1 MGKVVV
7 ALDPPPKGNPES
19 WVKERVEVLG
29 NLPSAFKV
37 GLPLLLRTG
46 VSRLKELISISDRP
60 VIADLKLAD
69 IGEVMSYA
77 VEAVADA
84 GVKAVI
90 AHAFVGRRGA
100 LDKLVQTSREVG
112 VDLLLLVSMSHPGST
127 EFIDKHLNELVA
139 EALELGVWG
148 VVAPATRVSVIRTV
162 REIAGS
168 KLLIFS
174 PGVGVQG
181 AEPGS
186 AICAGADYEI
196 VGRAVTGSPNPKE
209 ALKRII
215 AEQEERVRLCRS

>member
-7 ALDPPPKGNPES
+7 ALDPPPKENPES
-19 WVKERVEVLG
+19 WVKERAEALG
-29 NLPSAFKV
+29 GSPSAFKV

-46 VSRLKELISISDRP
+46 IGILKEVVSASSRP

-84 GVKAVI
+84 GVDAVI

-112 VDLLLLVSMSHPGST
+112 VKLLLLVSMSHPGST

-148 VVAPATRVSVIRTV
+148 VVAPATRVNVIRAV
-162 REIAGS
+162 REAVGD
-168 KLLIFS
+168 KLLIYS
-174 PGVGVQG
+174 PGVGAQG

-196 VGRAVTGSPNPKE
+196 VGRAVTGSPNPRE
-209 ALKRII
+209 ALERI
-215 AEQEERVRLCRS
+215 ASEQERRVRLCRS